1 MTYLSRR
8 TAMGLL
14 AAASIASPAVA
25 QQKTVLK
32 LGWTTGDGAQDPYAI
47 GARAFKEEI
56 EKAAGGRIE
65 VQLFPNRALGD
76 ERPMIDGMRLGTV
89 DMGIITN
96 AVIAQ
101 IEPAFQ
107 INDMPFLFRDEA
119 QAQRVLDGT
128 VGDQLRQRLDTR
140 GIMALGYMEGGFR
153 HMINNVRPVN
163 TPDDVKG
170 VKYRVL
176 QSPIYIG
183 LFTALGGTAVPMAW
197 GETFTAVQQGAV
209 DGLEIPA
216 AVIDANKY
224 NEVTKYLSLT
234 NHIYSMIGLLA
245 SKRSFDRL
253 PADLQTAVRDAAK
266 IATAKQRAQAVANAR
281 EIVERLK
288 TKGMQ
293 VNALPDVAP
302 FRHAVM
308 PMYENFRQQIGADIV
323 RDALAAQ

>member
-302 FRHAVM
+302 FRRAVM

>member
-1 MTYLSRR
+1 MARYTRR
-8 TAMGLL
+8 TALGILASASL
-14 AAASIASPAVA
+14 AAPALA

-47 GARAFKEEI
+47 GARTFKEEV
-56 EKAAGGRIE
+56 EKASGGRIE
-65 VQLFPNRALGD
+65 VQFFPNRALGD

-101 IEPAFQ
+101 VEPAFQ

-119 QAQRVLDGT
+119 QAQRVLDGA
-128 VGDQLRQRLDTR
+128 VGDQLRQRLETR
-140 GIMALGYMEGGFR
+140 GVVALGYMEGGFR

-163 TPDDVKG
+163 TPDDLKG

-183 LFTALGGTAVPMAW
+183 MFTALGGTAVPMAW

-216 AVIDANKY
+216 AVIDSNKY

-234 NHIYSMIGLLA
+234 NHIYSMIGLLV
-245 SKRSFDRL
+245 SKRTFDRL
-253 PADLQTAVRDAAK
+253 PADLKTAVRDAAK
-266 IATAKQRAQAVANAR
+266 AATARQRSEAGANAR
-281 EIVERLK
+281 KIVEQLRA
-288 TKGMQ
+288 KGMQ

-302 FRHAVM
+302 FRRAVM
-308 PMYENFRQQIGADIV
+308 PMYESFRQQIGAEIV

>member
-1 MTYLSRR
+1 MNRLSRR
-8 TAMGLL
+8 AAMGML
-14 AAASIASPAVA
+14 AAASLSSPALA
-25 QQKTVLK
+25 QQKTALK
-32 LGWTTGDGAQDPYAI
+32 LGWTTGEGAQDPYAI
-47 GARAFKEEI
+47 GARMFKEEV
-56 EKAAGGRIE
+56 EQRSGGRID

-76 ERPMIDGMRLGTV
+76 ERPMLDGMRLGTV

-119 QAQRVLDGT
+119 QAQRVLDGS

-140 GIMALGYMEGGFR
+140 GVVALGYMEGGFR
-153 HMINNVRPVN
+153 HMINNVRPIN

-170 VKYRVL
+170 VKFRVL

-183 LFTALGGTAVPMAW
+183 LFTSLGGTAVPMAW

-224 NEVTKYLSLT
+224 NEVTKFLSLT
-234 NHIYSMIGLLA
+234 NHIYSMIGLLI
-245 SKRSFDRL
+245 SKRAHDRL
-253 PADLQTAVRDAAK
+253 PADLKTAVRDAAK
-266 IATAKQRAQAVANAR
+266 AATAKQRAQSGANAR
-281 EIVERLK
+281 QIVEQLR

-302 FRHAVM
+302 FRRAVM

>member
-1 MTYLSRR
+1 MTKLSRR

-47 GARAFKEEI
+47 GARAFKEEL

-119 QAQRVLDGT
+119 QAQRVLDGA
-128 VGDQLRQRLDTR
+128 VGDQLRQRLDSR

-253 PADLQTAVRDAAK
+253 PADLKTAVRDAAK
-266 IATAKQRAQAVANAR
+266 VSTAKQRAKAVANAR

-302 FRHAVM
+302 FRRAVM

>member
-1 MTYLSRR
+1 MTHLSRR

-163 TPDDVKG
+163 TPEDVKG

-245 SKRSFDRL
+245 SKRSLDRL
-253 PADLQTAVRDAAK
+253 PADLKTAVRDAAK

-281 EIVERLK
+281 EIVDRLK

>member
-1 MTYLSRR
+1 MTRLSRR
-8 TAMGLL
+8 TAMSLL
-14 AAASIASPAVA
+14 AAASITSPALA

-47 GARAFKEEI
+47 GARAFKEEV
-56 EKAAGGRIE
+56 EKLSSGRIE

-76 ERPMIDGMRLGTV
+76 ERPMIDGLRLGTV

-101 IEPAFQ
+101 VEPAFQ

-119 QAQRVLDGT
+119 QAQRVLDGA

-253 PADLQTAVRDAAK
+253 PADLKTAVRDAAK
-266 IATAKQRAQAVANAR
+266 AATAKQRAQSVANAR

-288 TKGMQ
+288 AKGMQ

-302 FRHAVM
+302 FRRAVM